1 MIKSFTELKRQI
13 LEINP
18 EGSGIFIGNNLD
30 DVEFLS
36 FKDLINHQ
44 MSFESSS
51 DDSVYVPVLIS
62 GKIDFIRAV
71 FSLWNAGK
79 VPVVIDPK
87 TTYSELKVIKNM
99 IPYQFSLTDS
109 NFNDYQFAS
118 PNETEN
124 NSEERAIVILTSGS
138 TGKPKA
144 VLHNFKTLS
153 KAFNSGKKFFNYSA
167 QDRWLLTLPLF
178 HISGFSIFFRVLLS
192 GSKLIVSDNNIKD
205 MGELVE
211 RFSVTHLSLV
221 NTQLQEFAKTESNFS
236 SLKAVLC
243 GGTPFNSKLIQSCI
257 DKNIPVFKV
266 YGSSETA
273 AFVTSL
279 DCKNFRS
286 KIDSAGLPLSGV
298 DIKIDDQNDEVMI
311 KSKSL
316 FVSYLGDEN
325 FTGKNH
331 DGYFRTGDCGFL
343 DSAGFLFLTGRVKDL
358 IITGGKKVSSIEVE
372 TALRELAF
380 ITDCHVF
387 GIQNEKWGEAVAAAV
402 VGSEHFD
409 EDDLDAYL
417 RNKLSAYK
425 IPKKFFF
432 VDSIPKSS
440 MGKTNLELLKKLIG
454 IE

>member
-1 MIKSFTELKRQI
+1 MITSFKELKNQI
-13 LEINP
+13 LEFNP
-18 EGSGIFIGNNLD
+18 ENSGIYTGKNL
-30 DVEFLS
+30 EEAELLS
-36 FKDLINHQ
+36 FRDLINQ
-44 MSFESSS
+44 QINIESSV

-62 GKIDFIRAV
+62 GKIDFIKAV
-71 FSLWNAGK
+71 FCLWNAGK
-79 VPVVIDPK
+79 VPVAIDPK
-87 TTYSELKVIKNM
+87 TTYNELEVIKNM
-99 IPYQFSLTDS
+99 IPFQFSLTDS
-109 NFNDYQFAS
+109 NINNTQFSS
-118 PNETEN
+118 PEETDN
-124 NSEERAIVILTSGS
+124 YSEERAIVILTSGS

-144 VLHNFKTLS
+144 VLHTFRTLS
-153 KAFNSGKKFFNYSA
+153 EAFNSGKKFFNYSN

-192 GSKLIVSDNNIKD
+192 GSKLIIPDSNLERT
-205 MGELVE
+205 GELVE
-211 RFSVTHLSLV
+211 KFSITHLSLV

-257 DKNIPVFKV
+257 DKNIPVYKV

-273 AFVTSL
+273 AFVTAL

-286 KIDSAGLPLSGV
+286 KNDSAGLPLNGV
-298 DIKIDDQNDEVMI
+298 DIIIDNQNDEVLI

-316 FVSYLGDEN
+316 FVSYLGNEN
-325 FTGKNH
+325 ITGKNQE
-331 DGYFRTGDCGFL
+331 GYFRTGDCGFI

-372 TALRELAF
+372 NALCELAF

-387 GIQNEKWGEAVAAAV
+387 GIENEKWGEAVAAAI

-432 VDSIPKSS
+432 VEFIPKSS
-440 MGKTNLELLKKLIG
+440 TGKTDIVALKNLIG